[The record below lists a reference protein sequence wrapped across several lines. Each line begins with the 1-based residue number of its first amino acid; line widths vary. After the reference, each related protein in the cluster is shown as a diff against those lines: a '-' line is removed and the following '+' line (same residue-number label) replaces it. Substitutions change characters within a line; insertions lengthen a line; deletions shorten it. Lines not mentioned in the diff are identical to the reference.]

1 MFLLDTNVISELRR
15 ANRAAPAVLAW
26 AHTTQA
32 SQLFISAITVLELE
46 RGVLLLERRD
56 PYQGAVLRA
65 WLDGQVMPGCEGR
78 VLAVVAPG
86 FSADCLETREELAI
100 RGRDQFLAAGGEH
113 FAALDCLNDSAP
125 GMAMLE
131 ALVRRELAGWVDPAE
146 NIAG

>member
-65 WLDGQVMPGCEGR
+65 WLDGQVMPAFEGR
-78 VLAVVAPG
+78 VLAVDAQVARR
-86 FSADCLETREELAI
+86 C
-100 RGRDQFLAAGGEH
+100 
-113 FAALDCLNDSAP
+113 AALHVPDPRPERDALIGAT
-125 GMAMLE
+125 AME
-131 ALVRRELAGWVDPAE
+131 HGFTLATR
-146 NIAG
+146 NIADFQMQGIRLVNPWNYAP

>member
-1 MFLLDTNVISELRR
+1 MILLDTNVISELRR

-65 WLDGQVMPGCEGR
+65 WLDGQVMPAFEGR
-78 VLAVVAPG
+78 VLAVDAQVARR
-86 FSADCLETREELAI
+86 C
-100 RGRDQFLAAGGEH
+100 
-113 FAALDCLNDSAP
+113 AALHVPDPRPERDALIGAT
-125 GMAMLE
+125 AME
-131 ALVRRELAGWVDPAE
+131 HGFTLATR
-146 NIAG
+146 NIADFQMQGIRLVNPWNYAP